1 MARLTAD
8 TIKTESEFKVDTYVT
23 RLYFS
28 APLHVSMTRSLTET
42 QRLTIHSTFI
52 PSSDQRRKHQLSYLV
67 YDAKM
72 KEQQLNEK
80 RREAARTKNEVKA
93 KYGW

>member
-1 MARLTAD
+1 MMHLPS
-8 TIKTESEFKVDTYVT
+8 K
-23 RLYFS
+23 
-28 APLHVSMTRSLTET
+28 M
-42 QRLTIHSTFI
+42 QRLTIHRTFI

>member
-1 MARLTAD
+1 M
-8 TIKTESEFKVDTYVT
+8 
-23 RLYFS
+23 
-28 APLHVSMTRSLTET
+28 
-42 QRLTIHSTFI
+42 

-72 KEQQLNEK
+72 KEQMLAEK
-80 RREAARTKNEVKA
+80 RREAARTKAEVKS